1 MGPTMLVMPSA
12 HAQELLAARA
22 RRRSVIRNRVVAAV
36 LATFALA
43 WGAVVWD
50 GSMGEP
56 TATAQ
61 TTTPTATPDSTT
73 ADDSTSSSTDDT
85 TSSDDDS
92 SSSGTLTTA
101 QS

>member
-1 MGPTMLVMPSA
+1 MGPSMVHMPSA

-50 GSMGEP
+50 GPMGE
-56 TATAQ
+56 TKATAQ
-61 TTTPTATPDSTT
+61 TTTSTDATTT
-73 ADDSTSSSTDDT
+73 DDSTSTSPDDT
-85 TSSDDDS
+85 TPSDDNSSSD
-92 SSSGTLTTA
+92 TLTTA